1 MRYGAAIGREKPP
14 PVEFRADHPFLFA
27 IQHRES
33 GVCLFLGRLN
43 DPR

>member
-1 MRYGAAIGREKPP
+1 MAAGGAAPGEKPK

-33 GVCLFLGRLN
+33 GTCLFLGRVN